1 MKKRQK
7 LSQWVVLFFLF
18 SMLTLWALS
27 VGWAQQYP
35 SKPVT
40 FQVHNAAGGST
51 DVGMRILCSFAE
63 KILGQPMPV
72 VNRVGGGGVVSYTQI
87 ARSTPDGYLIGS
99 WASPVTAGIML
110 DPKRKVS
117 FGPSDYTYIINHV
130 YDPNVICVRNDSPFK
145 ALPDLI
151 KAAKEQ
157 PGKISMAVC
166 GKLGDDHLVAI
177 DLQRRAGVKFN
188 IVHFDSS
195 APGKSAVLGG
205 HVQVYLGN
213 QGDVPTHMKDGSF
226 RMLAIADKAKSVKYP
241 NIPLLMDFGYPVVG
255 ASARGIAGPKG
266 LSKDILYTL
275 EAAFKK
281 ATEDPAHIERME
293 KMGLPIRF
301 MGSNEYTEFLAQDFK
316 RVAELIPEAM
326 KAP

>member
-1 MKKRQK
+1 MKRK
-7 LSQWVVLFFLF
+7 LSQWVVLFFMF
-18 SMLTLWALS
+18 SLLALGTLS

-35 SKPVT
+35 SKPIT

-51 DVGMRILCSFAE
+51 DVGMRILCNITE

-110 DPKRKVS
+110 DPNRKVA
-117 FGPSDYTYIINHV
+117 FDRSDFTYIINHV
-130 YDPNVICVRNDSPFK
+130 YDPNVICVRSDSPFK
-145 ALPDLI
+145 TLPDLI
-151 KAAKEQ
+151 KAAKNL

-166 GKLGDDHLVAI
+166 GKLGDDHLVAV

-195 APGKSAVLGG
+195 APGMTAVLGE
-205 HVQVYLGN
+205 HVNVYLGN
-213 QGDVPTHMKDGSF
+213 QGDVPTHMKNGTF
-226 RMLAIADKAKSVKYP
+226 RMLAIADNTKSEKYP
-241 NIPLLMDFGYPVVG
+241 NVPLLKDFGYPVVG

-266 LSKDILYTL
+266 LPKHIVDTL

-281 ATEDPAHIERME
+281 ATEDPVHIARME
-293 KMGLPIRF
+293 QMGLPIRF
-301 MGSNEYTEFLAQDFK
+301 MGSKEYTDFLDQDFK

-326 KAP
+326 KVQ